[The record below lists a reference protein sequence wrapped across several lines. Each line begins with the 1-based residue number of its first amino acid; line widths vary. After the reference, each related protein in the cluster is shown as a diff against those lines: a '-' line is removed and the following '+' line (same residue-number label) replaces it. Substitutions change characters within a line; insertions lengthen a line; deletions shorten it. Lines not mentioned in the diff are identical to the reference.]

1 MKFITSRLKGAYL
14 IELDCLDDER
24 GFFARSFCQRE
35 FLEYGLNPKV
45 VQCNISYNRKKGT
58 LRGMHFQTNPYEE
71 TKIIRCTQGKIY
83 DVIIDLRQ
91 KSSTYCLWES
101 FELSAENRRMLYIPN
116 GFAHGF
122 QTLEDETE
130 VFYQMSEF
138 YHPECASGVRWND
151 SVFVIEWPIA
161 NPIISLK
168 DQSYL
173 DYCRIE
179 RHE

>member
-1 MKFITSRLKGAYL
+1 MKFITTRFNGVYL

-24 GFFARSFCQRE
+24 GFFARSFCQKE
-35 FLEYGLNPKV
+35 FIKYDLNPNI

-58 LRGMHFQTNPYEE
+58 LRGMHLQTNPYEE

-91 KSSTYCLWES
+91 KSSTYCLWEG
-101 FELSAENRRMLYIPN
+101 FELSAENRRMLYVPK

-138 YHPECASGVRWND
+138 YYLECAFGVRWND
-151 SVFVIEWPIA
+151 AIFEIEWPI
-161 NPIISLK
+161 NSPILSEK
-168 DQSYL
+168 DRTYP
-173 DYCRIE
+173 DYCKL
-179 RHE
+179 